1 MSRKIGNAQS
11 HATLFRHSAAH
22 SLLSVLLRK
31 LPTIKVLYF
40 QSFLEQKAVVFRHV
54 MERSGKVMKMF
65 VINSFSPNELLDEC
79 AD

>member
-11 HATLFRHSAAH
+11 QATLFRHSAAH
-22 SLLSVLLRK
+22 SLPSVLLRK

-54 MERSGKVMKMF
+54 MDRSGKVMKMF
-65 VINSFSPNELLDEC
+65 VINSFSPNELFDEC